1 MVLKPAVVLACNDVS
16 FREVVYFSRIWRKFA
31 ASAHYV
37 VDFQFCRIH
46 IIRCMYLMSH
56 NLFEFK
62 IKIESIAIT
71 MIIIQL
77 VLVIVSKNLN
87 FRFAFLRTINL
98 PIKMSRRDGVK
109 RRRYLFGVKV
119 PVLQS

>member
-1 MVLKPAVVLACNDVS
+1 
-16 FREVVYFSRIWRKFA
+16 
-31 ASAHYV
+31 
-37 VDFQFCRIH
+37 
-46 IIRCMYLMSH
+46 MYLMSH